1 MNMNMIMKPLNP
13 LPFQKEKER
22 IIAEEIRGSLVNIEI
37 LAVDQGMGINNQ
49 LPSSLSQSALSPHQR
64 LSHSDTIKVP

>member
-1 MNMNMIMKPLNP
+1 MNMVMKPLNP
-13 LPFQKEKER
+13 LPFQKEKET

-37 LAVDQGMGINNQ
+37 LAVDQGINNQ

-64 LSHSDTIKVP
+64 LSHSDTSTRIKVP